1 MLGIL
6 IIDGVACMKL
16 LNACLVAILIS
27 GIAFAGALQFGP
39 AQNGTNVTGPI
50 SKDTTW
56 TPANSPYT
64 LTGTVTVNT
73 SVTLTIEAGAV
84 IYFGNGN
91 NIEVNGT
98 LVAIGTN
105 VNNIQFTNGTI
116 TFTPAS
122 TGWNELANSGS
133 IIQYADFEGCQV
145 NVLSPAKI
153 DHDTFVGGRPNYDVD
168 AICGVISNNT
178 MTGFYDSGIYCSG
191 NASVL
196 DNTIIGG
203 NTGGISISLGSP
215 LIQGNLVTNNLGE
228 DSGQNGGGI
237 YIGSTAA
244 APIIENNALTD
255 NVIGIA
261 IGFQEGAGR
270 VEPNIFNNNIYN
282 NQQYNFELNGI
293 GYNVSAINNWWGTTD
308 TKAINQ
314 TIYDFKDNSSLGNVS
329 FVPFLDS
336 PNTQAPTFVN
346 ATAGAD
352 GSISPS
358 GIISLNYGSSQTF
371 TITPNTGYYVV
382 NVLVNGTSVG
392 AVSSYT
398 VKNIQGATNIS
409 ATFAINTYSLTV
421 NVGSDGSS
429 NIASQTVDFGS
440 VENFEF
446 TPDTGYSVADVVVNG
461 TIGEGAVTS
470 LSTTITGPTTVSVN
484 FSINTYTITITQ
496 SANGQIAP
504 GTTTVN
510 YGANQNFT
518 LTPNNGYYIA
528 SITEDSGP
536 LMVTSP
542 SGQSVNFTH
551 VTAAHTLTATFVA
564 NPTPTPSSTLAPTT
578 SPTATPAPISTP
590 TPAPTATPNKLP
602 STSTQ
607 NPISIYEILIATLV
621 ILIIA
626 FVVVIAAFRREKR
639 R

>member
-1 MLGIL
+1 M
-6 IIDGVACMKL
+6 
-16 LNACLVAILIS
+16 
-27 GIAFAGALQFGP
+27 
-39 AQNGTNVTGPI
+39 TN
-50 SKDTTW
+50 
-56 TPANSPYT
+56 
-64 LTGTVTVNT
+64 
-73 SVTLTIEAGAV
+73 
-84 IYFGNGN
+84 
-91 NIEVNGT
+91 
-98 LVAIGTN
+98 
-105 VNNIQFTNGTI
+105 
-116 TFTPAS
+116 
-122 TGWNELANSGS
+122 
-133 IIQYADFEGCQV
+133 
-145 NVLSPAKI
+145 
-153 DHDTFVGGRPNYDVD
+153 
-168 AICGVISNNT
+168 
-178 MTGFYDSGIYCSG
+178 FYDSGIDCSG

-203 NTGGISISLGSP
+203 NTGGISISSGSP
-215 LIQGNLVTNNLGE
+215 LIQGNLITNNLGT
-228 DSGQNGGGI
+228 DSSQNGGGI
-237 YIGSTAA
+237 YVGSTAA

-261 IGFQEGAGR
+261 IGFQEGTGI
-270 VEPNIFNNNIYN
+270 VEPNIINNNIYN

-308 TKAINQ
+308 TQAINR
-314 TIYDFKDNSSLGNVS
+314 TIYDFKDNSNLGNVS

-346 ATAGAD
+346 ATAGSG

-358 GIISLNYGSSQTF
+358 GVISTNYGGSQTF

-398 VKNIQGATNIS
+398 VKNIQGATTIS

-421 NVGSDGSS
+421 NVGSGGSS
-429 NIASQTVDFGS
+429 NIASQTVNFGS

-518 LTPNNGYYIA
+518 ITPNNGYYIA

-542 SGQSVNFTH
+542 SGQTVNFTH
-551 VTAAHTLTATFVA
+551 VTAAHTLTATFA
-564 NPTPTPSSTLAPTT
+564 PNPTPTPSSTLAPTA

-590 TPAPTATPNKLP
+590 TPAPTLTPNQLS

-607 NPISIYEILIATLV
+607 NPTSIYEILIVALV

-626 FVVVIAAFRREKR
+626 FVIVIAAFIRGKKHL
-639 R
+639 

>member
-1 MLGIL
+1 
-6 IIDGVACMKL
+6 MKL

-27 GIAFAGALQFGP
+27 GIAFAGALQFGT
-39 AQNGTNVTGPI
+39 AQNGTNVTGKI
-50 SKDTTW
+50 SSDTTW

-64 LTGTVTVNT
+64 LTGPVAVNT
-73 SVTLTIEAGAV
+73 GVTLTIEAGAV

-105 VNNIQFTNGTI
+105 ANNIQFTNGTI
-116 TFTPAS
+116 TFTPVS

-145 NVLSPAKI
+145 SVQSPVKI
-153 DHDTFVGGRPNYDVD
+153 DHDTFGGGRPNYDVD
-168 AICGVISNNT
+168 ASCGVISNNT

-261 IGFQEGAGR
+261 IGFQEGAGT

-308 TKAINQ
+308 TQAINQ
-314 TIYDFKDNSSLGNVS
+314 TIYDFKDNSNLGNVS

-429 NIASQTVDFGS
+429 NIASQTVNFGS

-518 LTPNNGYYIA
+518 ITPNNGYYIA
-528 SITEDSGP
+528 SIMEDSGP

-551 VTAAHTLTATFVA
+551 VTAAHTLTAAFVP
-564 NPTPTPSSTLAPTT
+564 NPTPAPTA

-590 TPAPTATPNKLP
+590 TPAPTLAPNKP
-602 STSTQ
+602 SSISPQT
-607 NPISIYEILIATLV
+607 PISIYEILIATLV

-626 FVVVIAAFRREKR
+626 FVVVIAVFRREKR

>member
-1 MLGIL
+1 
-6 IIDGVACMKL
+6 MKQFL
-16 LNACLVAILIS
+16 SACLIAIIIS
-27 GIAFAGALQFGP
+27 GIALAGAVQFGT
-39 AQNGTNVTGPI
+39 AQSGTNVPDTI

-56 TPANSPYT
+56 TQANSPYT
-64 LTGTVTVNT
+64 LTGPVTVNT
-73 SVTLTIEAGAV
+73 GVTLTIEAGAV
-84 IYFGNGN
+84 IDFGNGN
-91 NIEVNGT
+91 YIQVNGT
-98 LVAIGTN
+98 LVATGTN
-105 VNNIQFTNGTI
+105 ANNIQFNNGTI
-116 TFTPAS
+116 TFTPVS
-122 TGWNELANSGS
+122 NGWNELANSGS
-133 IIQYADFEGCQV
+133 IIQHADFDACQV
-145 NVLSPAKI
+145 NVQSPAKI
-153 DHDTFVGGRPNYDVD
+153 DHDTFNGGRPNYDVD
-168 AICGVISNNT
+168 ASCGVISNNI
-178 MTGFYDSGIYCSG
+178 MTNFYDSGIDCSG

-203 NTGGISISLGSP
+203 NTGGISISSGSP
-215 LIQGNLVTNNLGE
+215 LIQGNLITNNLGT
-228 DSGQNGGGI
+228 DSSQNGGGI
-237 YIGSTAA
+237 YVGSTAA

-261 IGFQEGAGR
+261 IGFQEGTGI
-270 VEPNIFNNNIYN
+270 VEPNIINNNIYN

-308 TKAINQ
+308 TQAINR
-314 TIYDFKDNSSLGNVS
+314 TIYDFKDNSNLGNVS

-346 ATAGAD
+346 ATAGSG

-358 GIISLNYGSSQTF
+358 GVISTNYGGSQTF

-398 VKNIQGATNIS
+398 VKNIQGATTIS

-421 NVGSDGSS
+421 NVGSGGSS
-429 NIASQTVDFGS
+429 NIASKTVNFGS

-518 LTPNNGYYIA
+518 ITPNNGYYIA

-542 SGQSVNFTH
+542 SGQTVNFTH
-551 VTAAHTLTATFVA
+551 VTAAHTLTATFA
-564 NPTPTPSSTLAPTT
+564 PNPTPTPSSTLAPTA

-590 TPAPTATPNKLP
+590 TPAPTLTPNQLS

-607 NPISIYEILIATLV
+607 NPTSIYEILIVALV

-626 FVVVIAAFRREKR
+626 FVIVIAAFIRGKKHL
-639 R
+639 